1 MSCNFSQDKVE
12 PFLVRRNYR
21 HCSGSVIM
29 RPSGSHKA
37 ALGLLDISSFDS
49 RINLSLT
56 PLV

>member
-12 PFLVRRNYR
+12 LFLVRRSYR
-21 HCSGSVIM
+21 HCCGSVTL
-29 RPSGSHKA
+29 RPSGSHEA